1 MQAGWPHLLAGWAS
15 ERAEPDLLAPG
26 EALREISCLMNTL
39 IRTITIYKMII
50 RNEGR

>member
-1 MQAGWPHLLAGWAS
+1 MASPSGWLGFRGSRVGP
-15 ERAEPDLLAPG
+15 LAPS
-26 EALREISCLMNTL
+26 EALRKISRLMNTL